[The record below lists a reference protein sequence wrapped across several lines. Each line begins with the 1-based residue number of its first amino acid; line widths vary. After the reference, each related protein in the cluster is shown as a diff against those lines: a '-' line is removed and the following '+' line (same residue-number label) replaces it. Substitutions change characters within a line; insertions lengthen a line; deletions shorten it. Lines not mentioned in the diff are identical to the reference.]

1 MDTLIRGYSKKE
13 TPPKPPVHI
22 DLSGVINCLEVHT
35 AWNTAGPKDI
45 FRSANYFVIPA
56 QDLAPGEVYTMTIP
70 KAPEP
75 DEVYIRD
82 LAGNPHLWAR
92 TNGCQ
97 GFYPQ
102 VVNAYFGTSPE
113 AVGSTAYFTARLNN
127 ANVKFILH
135 CNAGRNQYYRRYTVS
150 VEVSPA

>member
-22 DLSGVINCLEVHT
+22 DLSGVVNCLEVHT
-35 AWNTAGPKDI
+35 AWDTAYPKTI
-45 FRSANYFVIPA
+45 FQSASHFVIPA

-70 KAPEP
+70 KAPAP
-75 DEVYIRD
+75 DEVDIED
-82 LAGNPHLWAR
+82 LAGTPHLWAR

-97 GFYPQ
+97 GFYPT
-102 VVNAYFGTSPE
+102 VVDAYFNTSIE
-113 AVGSTAYFTARLNN
+113 VVGSIAYLTARLHK

>member
-13 TPPKPPVHI
+13 TPPKPPGHI
-22 DLSGVINCLEVHT
+22 DISGGINCLQIHT
-35 AWNTAGPKDI
+35 AWDTVNFKMIFQSAG
-45 FRSANYFVIPA
+45 YFVIPA

-92 TNGCQ
+92 TTGCQ
-97 GFYPQ
+97 GFYPK
-102 VVNAYFGTSPE
+102 VVDSSFNTSPE
-113 AVGSTAYFTARLNN
+113 DVGSTAYLTVRLNN

-150 VEVSPA
+150 GEVSPA

>member
-22 DLSGVINCLEVHT
+22 DISGVVNCLEVHT
-35 AWNTAGPKDI
+35 AWNTANPKTI
-45 FRSANYFVIPA
+45 FQSASHFVIPS

-92 TNGCQ
+92 TTGCQ
-97 GFYPQ
+97 GFYPK
-102 VVNAYFGTSPE
+102 VVDSSFNASPE
-113 AVGSTAYFTARLNN
+113 AVGSTAYLIARFNN

-135 CNAGRNQYYRRYTVS
+135 CNAGRNQYYRRYTIS